1 MRIDARWVTAQFL
14 YLVGLAGVLQPNMA
28 RGQASTRTL
37 VALFAHPDDEVA
49 VAPILARYAREGV
62 QIHEIYV
69 TSGEGGAGQGQMFQR
84 PDTIKAGEELARIR
98 ADEARCSATALGV
111 NAPIFLGFP
120 DGKLGDYLGDRTLI
134 FRLTDRIAQE
144 IARLKP
150 DVVVTWGPDGGYG
163 HPDHRMVS
171 NIATQLARAGAPG
184 MPERL
189 FYMYLTAEM
198 IRMANPQRGE
208 PPLTIP
214 QTKYFTV
221 KVPFT
226 PPDLDASGKA
236 MSCHRS
242 QFPAEMIARI
252 LPIQGRAYNGVVA
265 LVPAFATAGGT
276 DLFR

>member
-1 MRIDARWVTAQFL
+1 MRSSRVLLFPLAAALATLMPLHATRAQP
-14 YLVGLAGVLQPNMA
+14 G
-28 RGQASTRTL
+28 TRTL

-69 TSGEGGAGQGQMFQR
+69 TGGEAGAGQGQMFQR
-84 PDTIKAGEELARIR
+84 PDTLKAGEDLARIR

-111 NAPIFLGFP
+111 NPPIIFNFP
-120 DGKLGDYLGDRTLI
+120 DGKLGDYLGDRTLN
-134 FRLTDRIAQE
+134 FRLVDRIAQE

-189 FYMYLTAEM
+189 FYMYLTEEM
-198 IRMANPQRGE
+198 IRMANPQRGA

-214 QTKYFTV
+214 QAKYFTV
-221 KVPFT
+221 RVPFMQQ
-226 PPDLDASGKA
+226 DLDASGKA

-242 QFPAEMIARI
+242 QLSADVLARMVPA
-252 LPIQGRAYNGVVA
+252 QGRMYGGAVA
-265 LVPAFATAGGT
+265 LIPAFATGGGA